1 MVRGRDAQTK
11 GFEAGSKLT
20 QRGNGVSIG
29 NPTPLRS
36 RLVPGLHFL
45 ATPIGAARDITLRAL
60 DILASADVLAAE
72 DTRTLRHLMEIHGV
86 ALGDR
91 PLVAYHE
98 HNNDVAL
105 PRLLRA
111 MAEGKSVAYASEA
124 GTPLISDPGFQ
135 LGRAAIAEGF
145 TVLSAPGPS
154 AVLCALTVS
163 GLPSDRF
170 MFAGFAPSAKSA
182 RETFLRDLVQV
193 QATLILYESPKRIN
207 QLLDDLVQIMGEG
220 RNAAVCRELTKRFEE
235 VSRGTLAELVAAF
248 DGRDVKGE
256 IVVLIDRAAE
266 QVADAAT
273 VEQALDQAL
282 THMSMKDAA
291 AAVAQAYGL
300 ARRDVYQL
308 ALKRAGQ

>member
-1 MVRGRDAQTK
+1 LTISRAAPEKQRLG
-11 GFEAGSKLT
+11 AGLY
-20 QRGNGVSIG
+20 
-29 NPTPLRS
+29 
-36 RLVPGLHFL
+36 FL

-72 DTRTLRHLMEIHGV
+72 DTRTLRHLMEIHGLS
-86 ALGDR
+86 LGDR

-135 LGRAAIAEGF
+135 LARAAIAEGYS
-145 TVLSAPGPS
+145 VLSAPGAS

-170 MFAGFAPSAKSA
+170 LFAGFPPTAKGA
-182 RETFLRDLVQV
+182 RQTFIRELAQV
-193 QATLILYESPKRIN
+193 QATVILYESPKRVKA
-207 QLLDDLVQIMGEG
+207 LLDDLVQGLGEG
-220 RNAAVCRELTKRFEE
+220 RKSVVCRELTKRFEE
-235 VSRGTLAELVAAF
+235 VSRGTLGELAAAF
-248 DGRDVKGE
+248 EGRAVKGE
-256 IVVLIDRAAE
+256 IVVLIDRGPE
-266 QVADAAT
+266 QSADAAT

-282 THMSMKDAA
+282 THMTMKDAA
-291 AAVAQAYGL
+291 AAVAQAFGL
-300 ARRDVYQL
+300 ARRDVYQM
-308 ALKRAGQ
+308 ALKRTGA

>member
-1 MVRGRDAQTK
+1 VAEGKNLAEKHRLS
-11 GFEAGSKLT
+11 AGLYF
-20 QRGNGVSIG
+20 I
-29 NPTPLRS
+29 
-36 RLVPGLHFL
+36 

-72 DTRTLRHLMEIHGV
+72 DTRTLRHLMEIHGIP
-86 ALGDR
+86 LGDR

-98 HNNDVAL
+98 HNNDSAL

-135 LGRAAIAEGF
+135 LGRGAIAEGLQ
-145 TVLSAPGPS
+145 VLSAPGAS

-170 MFAGFAPSAKSA
+170 LFAGFPPVTKSA
-182 RETFLRDLVQV
+182 RETFLRELAPL
-193 QATLILYESPKRIN
+193 QATLILYESPKRVRG
-207 QLLDDLVQIMGEG
+207 LLGDMCEVLGEG
-220 RNAAVCRELTKRFEE
+220 RKAVVCRELTKRFEE
-235 VSRGTLAELVAAF
+235 VSRGSLAELAAAF
-248 DGRDVKGE
+248 DGRAVKGE
-256 IVVLIDRAAE
+256 IVVLVDRAPE
-266 QVADAAT
+266 QQADAAT

-282 THMSMKDAA
+282 THMTMKDAA

-300 ARRDVYQL
+300 PRRDVYQL
-308 ALKRAGQ
+308 ALKRAGS